1 MKITKKI
8 KNILSTAL
16 IVTMMGSMLTGCSAG
31 SKAEAA
37 SVLNFGA
44 TNFSDSLD
52 PSALPNAAWCVSR
65 YGIGE
70 ALFRFDD
77 QMEADVMIIQ

>member
-8 KNILSTAL
+8 RNVLSTAL

-31 SKAEAA
+31 GKAEAA

-52 PSALPNAAWCVSR
+52 PSAMLGVF
-65 YGIGE
+65 
-70 ALFRFDD
+70 L
-77 QMEADVMIIQ
+77 VTV

>member
-31 SKAEAA
+31 SKA
-37 SVLNFGA
+37 
-44 TNFSDSLD
+44 
-52 PSALPNAAWCVSR
+52 
-65 YGIGE
+65 
-70 ALFRFDD
+70 
-77 QMEADVMIIQ
+77 